1 MINHFS
7 TTTKSSNVHKI
18 VVAQLLPQK
27 KEISIHTTEFSK
39 IIIFKIIHH
48 SVPPQCCETK
58 TCFPHVNGKFIPQTP
73 KGTKITAMDSL
84 LKCFKDKT
92 PKTFGWWKIGKN
104 KQSTSSRYILTYVSF
119 PLPLVYSSNF
129 SNFPKSFVVF
139 FTNWFKQRFAS
150 KLHSPLISVMQS
162 AN

>member
-27 KEISIHTTEFSK
+27 KEISIQPNFSK

-48 SVPPQCCETK
+48 SVPPQRCETK

-84 LKCFKDKT
+84 LKCFKDK
-92 PKTFGWWKIGKN
+92 PKNICVMKN
-104 KQSTSSRYILTYVSF
+104 RKKTNKVHLLGTYLCILYLF
-119 PLPLVYSSNF
+119 P
-129 SNFPKSFVVF
+129 
-139 FTNWFKQRFAS
+139 
-150 KLHSPLISVMQS
+150 SP
-162 AN
+162 